1 MKAMLCKEWGEPHTL
16 TLEEVGTPSPAAG
29 EVRLA
34 VRAAGVNF
42 ADNLMIAGRYQFKP
56 PFPFS
61 PGFEV
66 SGVIE
71 ELGEDAGELEPGDRV
86 MAALPHGGYA
96 EEVVTPAA
104 NIVPIPNGM
113 DFCSA
118 AAFPVAYGTS
128 HLALT
133 HRVILQTGDVLL
145 VHGAAGNV
153 GRAAVEIGKRLGATV
168 IATGGGPESLK
179 VAAERGADHAIDY
192 GREDIRDRVLE
203 ITGGRG
209 ADVVF
214 DPVGGGA
221 FDASLRCVA
230 WEGTILVIG
239 FASGRVP
246 EAPAWRILIRNCS
259 VVGLDWGGYLR
270 REPQTVGASIAE
282 ALRWYVEGAIDPRPF
297 HRFPLE
303 HAAEALEAQ
312 AARQI
317 TGKVVLTTGGN

>member
-1 MKAMLCKEWGEPHTL
+1 
-16 TLEEVGTPSPAAG
+16 
-29 EVRLA
+29 
-34 VRAAGVNF
+34 
-42 ADNLMIAGRYQFKP
+42 
-56 PFPFS
+56 
-61 PGFEV
+61 
-66 SGVIE
+66 VIE

-179 VAAERGADHAIDY
+179 VA
-192 GREDIRDRVLE
+192 
-203 ITGGRG
+203 GGKTS
-209 ADVVF
+209 A
-214 DPVGGGA
+214 
-221 FDASLRCVA
+221 
-230 WEGTILVIG
+230 IG
-239 FASGRVP
+239 FWRS
-246 EAPAWRILIRNCS
+246 PA
-259 VVGLDWGGYLR
+259 
-270 REPQTVGASIAE
+270 VGARTWSSTRWAV
-282 ALRWYVEGAIDPRPF
+282 ALSMRRC
-297 HRFPLE
+297 
-303 HAAEALEAQ
+303 AASRGR
-312 AARQI
+312 ARYWS
-317 TGKVVLTTGGN
+317 